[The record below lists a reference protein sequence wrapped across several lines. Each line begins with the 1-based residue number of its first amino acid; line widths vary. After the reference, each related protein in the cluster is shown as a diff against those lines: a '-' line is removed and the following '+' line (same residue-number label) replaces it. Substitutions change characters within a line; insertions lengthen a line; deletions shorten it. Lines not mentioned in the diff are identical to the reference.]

1 MALQVKRR
9 ELTLLERL
17 YLPEIARGLS
27 LTFRH
32 MFRKKV
38 TLQYPEERPLLSP
51 NFRGLPVLV
60 MDQEGRTKC
69 VACQLCQFVCPPE
82 AITIEPRELEGS
94 NVEKGPERFDLNVLR
109 CIFCGYC
116 EEVCPEEAIFLSK
129 QFEFAPTSREEMVFS
144 KEKLLELGG
153 VRQDDTMKWAHK

>member
-1 MALQVKRR
+1 MALLVKRR
-9 ELTLLERL
+9 EMNLLERL
-17 YLPEIARGLS
+17 YLPEIARGMS

-38 TLQYPEERPLLSP
+38 TLQYPEERPVLAP
-51 NFRGLPVLV
+51 TFRGSPVLV
-60 MDQEGRTKC
+60 KDQDGRIKC

-82 AITIEPRELEGS
+82 AITITPREIAS
-94 NVEKGPERFDLNVLR
+94 NVEKGPEQFDINYLR

-116 EEVCPEEAIFLSK
+116 EEVCPEEAIFMSK
-129 QFEFAPTSREEMVFS
+129 NFEFAPTSRAEMIMT

-153 VRQDDTMKWAHK
+153 QRPDEIKKWAHK

>member
-1 MALQVKRR
+1 MAILVKRR
-9 ELTLLERL
+9 QLSFLEKI
-17 YLPEIARGLS
+17 YFPEIARGLK
-27 LTFRH
+27 LTLTHIFK
-32 MFRKKV
+32 KKV
-38 TLQYPEERPLLSP
+38 TMQYPEERPKLAP

-60 MDQEGRTKC
+60 TDQDGRIKC

-82 AITIEPRELEGS
+82 AISITPRELDGS
-94 NVEKGPERFDLNVLR
+94 NVEKEPERFDLNVLR

-129 QFEFAPTSREEMVFS
+129 HFEFAPTTRAEMLFP

-153 VRQDDTMKWAHK
+153 KRNDETMKWAHK

>member
-1 MALQVKRR
+1 MALLVKRK
-9 ELTLLERL
+9 EMTLWERL
-17 YLPEIARGLS
+17 YLPEIVRGLA

-38 TLQYPEERPLLSP
+38 TLQYPEERPVLAP
-51 NFRGLPVLV
+51 TFRGIPLLV
-60 MDQEGRTKC
+60 KDQFGRTKC

-82 AITIEPRELEGS
+82 AITIEAREIPS
-94 NVEKGPERFDLNVLR
+94 NVERGPDRFDINMLR
-109 CIFCGYC
+109 CIMCGYC

-129 QFEFAPTSREEMVFS
+129 MFEFAPTTRAEMIFP

-153 VRQDDTMKWAHK
+153 ERADEILKWAHK

>member
-1 MALQVKRR
+1 VAILVQRK

-17 YLPEIARGLS
+17 YLPEIVRGLA

-32 MFRKKV
+32 LFFRKKV
-38 TLQYPEERPLLSP
+38 TLQYPEQRPVLSAR
-51 NFRGLPVLV
+51 FRGIPVLV
-60 MDQEGRTKC
+60 TDQDGRVKC

-82 AITIEPRELEGS
+82 AITIEGREIGT
-94 NVEKGPERFDLNVLR
+94 NVEKGPDRFDINMLR
-109 CIFCGYC
+109 CIMCGYC

-129 QFEFAPTSREEMVFS
+129 RFEFAPTSRAEMIFP

-153 VRQDDTMKWAHK
+153 ERQDTIQKWAHK